1 MRNIVV
7 AMTALA
13 ALVSL
18 VACGGGG
25 GNNNNNQPSITISP
39 ATANI
44 QEGASLAFTASVF
57 NSSSTAVSWQV
68 NGIMGGNST
77 VGTIDTNGNYTAPA
91 IVPTPASVT
100 ITAVLATNS
109 AVSGNAIATITAVQF
124 NNSSLKG
131 NYVFSLSGIDVNGF
145 TFYALGDVTAD
156 GNGNITAGEG
166 DWNDVSSGYIQPT
179 GITGTY
185 SVGSDGRGTLML
197 NVPGIGTF
205 GYAFALRVSGN
216 ASMIEVDNAVINA
229 SGLLETQTT
238 TGLAAPSGTYAFE
251 FSGQKLSGTP
261 LQSIGLFNLLNGSL
275 GGLQDLNLGG
285 NTSTNQSLSGSYSS
299 ADSFGRGTGTF
310 SASTGTS
317 DMVYY
322 VVSNQRFRL
331 LCPDALTFF
340 LGGADVQNLS
350 TPFNGNYVVN
360 TSANTQAGISYTLM
374 QFNASNGGIASGFY
388 DVNDTGTIGQSS
400 LSGSYTAAPNGHLSG
415 SFSVSG
421 SALPF
426 TMYLVSGT
434 QAYYLDLRTSAIGGG
449 NVYAQNLPTTTNSA
463 WVGSYALQQSGY
475 FLNPLNAANS
485 TTINGQISADG
496 NGNLSGT
503 LDFNEPSNVYV
514 SQSASGTYS
523 VGTTAPGRTSVSIT
537 TPLGTRTYI
546 AYIVTD
552 QQLQMIEVDSNLVS
566 GGENVRQF

>member
-1 MRNIVV
+1 MRSIVV
-7 AMTALA
+7 AMMALA

-25 GNNNNNQPSITISP
+25 SNNNNQPSITISP

-44 QEGASLAFTASVF
+44 QEGASLAFTASVV

-68 NGIMGGNST
+68 NGVMGGNST
-77 VGTIDTNGNYTAPA
+77 VGTIDMNGNYTAPA
-91 IVPTPASVT
+91 FVPTPASVT
-100 ITAVLATNS
+100 ITAVLETNS

-145 TFYALGDVTAD
+145 TLYGLGDVTAD

-166 DWNDVSSGYIQPT
+166 DWNDVSSGYIHPT

-185 SVGSDGRGTLML
+185 SVSSDGRGTLML
-197 NVPGIGTF
+197 DVPGLGTF

-216 ASMIEVDNAVINA
+216 ASLIEIDDAVINA

-238 TGLAAPSGTYAFE
+238 AGLAAPSGTYAFG
-251 FSGQKLSGTP
+251 FNGQKLSGTP
-261 LQSIGLFNLLNGSL
+261 FQSIGLFNLLNGSL

-299 ADSFGRGTGTF
+299 ADSFGRGTATF
-310 SASTGTS
+310 SASAGTS
-317 DMVYY
+317 EMVYY
-322 VVSNQRFRL
+322 VVSNRRFRL

-340 LGGADVQNLS
+340 LGSADVQNLS
-350 TPFNGNYVVN
+350 TAFNGNYIVS
-360 TSANTQAGISYTLM
+360 TSANTQAGISYTLI
-374 QFNASNGGIASGFY
+374 QFNASNGTIASGFY

-400 LSGSYTAAPNGHLSG
+400 LTGSYHTASNGHLSG
-415 SFSVSG
+415 SLSVSG

-434 QAYYLDLRTSAIGGG
+434 QAYYLDLRANAIGGG
-449 NVYAQNLPTTTNSA
+449 KVYAQNLPSATNSA
-463 WVGSYALQQSGY
+463 WVGSYALEQSGY

-485 TTINGQISADG
+485 TTINGQVSADG

-503 LDFNEPSNVYV
+503 LDFNDPSNVYP
-514 SQSASGTYS
+514 SQSASGTYT

-537 TPLGTRTYI
+537 TPLGTRNYI
-546 AYIVTD
+546 AYVVTD
-552 QQLQMIEVDSNLVS
+552 QSLQMIEVDSNLAS

>member
-100 ITAVLATNS
+100 ITGVLATNS

-229 SGLLETQTT
+229 SGLLETQIT

-374 QFNASNGGIASGFY
+374 QFNASNGAIASGFY

-434 QAYYLDLRTSAIGGG
+434 QAYYLDLRTNAIGGG

-552 QQLQMIEVDSNLVS
+552 QQLQMIDVDSNLVS